1 MTAQRILVYLLR
13 RDLRLCD
20 NPVFYEIHKLSKQAS
35 PPFTHVLPIYVIPA
49 QQVET
54 SGFLADPESISPF
67 PEARSEVGKFWR
79 CGPHRAVFLAESVW
93 SLKQDLERVGSGL
106 LIRVGQLGQIAQDVF
121 DQFRTQA
128 SDAIVSAVW
137 MTSEEGV
144 EEKREEREVR
154 KAAQKAGVD
163 FRLWL
168 DEKYFIDDRDV
179 PLKKPSDLPDVFTAY
194 RKSAEPLREAPR
206 KPVSTPPSLPAL
218 PSFLPSQPAPF
229 AIPESFE
236 GMKSALLKPLNN
248 QPLLADPPAFPPGV
262 KSAHPFRGGSQ
273 EGLHRIQHLLKQG
286 VMTRYKDTR
295 NGLLGTDFST
305 KLSAWLALG
314 CITARQVH
322 ARLVDFEEG
331 YDDQYQGTE
340 GYGKGENAGTAAVR
354 FELLWRDYMRLCTRK
369 FGPRLFKVQG
379 FRNDTS
385 YSWKTPDQ
393 DSKVAAMFQRFLR
406 GTTGTGLI
414 DASQRELYL
423 TGYTSNRARQN
434 VASYLAKHLGID
446 WRLGAEWYEANLADY
461 DVSNNWG
468 NWQYVAGVG
477 NDPRGEARVFN
488 PVKQAFDYDPQG
500 EYCKAWVEELRALHD
515 PQEIFQ
521 VWKVPQSR
529 RAALGLLGNEMVEY
543 PLVKI
548 DFRVGARGS
557 GRRGGGGGGGGG
569 RYGGSSRGS
578 SKPEGRS
585 GREHNDDGSRGR
597 GSGSE
602 GMGSGSSSRGGHRG
616 RGMGKNDATR
626 STWVRGSSREV
637 VIGRP
642 RQCLPVVDDKGHKA
656 LKDENSEEIKESH
669 N

>member
-1 MTAQRILVYLLR
+1 MTAQRVLVYLLR

-54 SGFLADPESISPF
+54 SGFLADPESLSPF

-93 SLKQDLERVGSGL
+93 SLKQDLGRVRSGL
-106 LIRVGQLGQIAQDVF
+106 LIRVGQLGQIAQDIF

-128 SDAIVSAVW
+128 SDAFVSAVW
-137 MTSEEGV
+137 MTSEEGL
-144 EEKREEREVR
+144 EEQREEREVR

-168 DEKYFIDDRDV
+168 DEKYFVDDRDV
-179 PLKKPSDLPDVFTAY
+179 PLKKPSDLPDIFTSY
-194 RKSAEPLREAPR
+194 RKS
-206 KPVSTPPSLPAL
+206 
-218 PSFLPSQPAPF
+218 
-229 AIPESFE
+229 

-248 QPLLADPPAFPPGV
+248 QPLLADPPAFPPEV

-286 VMTRYKDTR
+286 IMTRYKETR

-331 YDDQYQGTE
+331 YDAQYQGTE

-369 FGPRLFKVQG
+369 FGPRLFQVQG
-379 FRNDTS
+379 FRNGTS
-385 YSWKTPDQ
+385 YAWKTPDQ
-393 DSKVAAMFQRFLR
+393 DSKVADMFQRFLR
-406 GTTGTGLI
+406 GKTGTGLI

-500 EYCKAWVEELRALHD
+500 EYCKAWVEELRVLHD

-529 RAALGLLGNEMVEY
+529 RDALGLHGNEMVER

-569 RYGGSSRGS
+569 RYGGSSRGR
-578 SKPEGRS
+578 SKG
-585 GREHNDDGSRGR
+585 GTVREHGDGSKGR
-597 GSGSE
+597 GTASE
-602 GMGSGSSSRGGHRG
+602 DMGSGPGSQPGRGHRG
-616 RGMGKNDATR
+616 RGKGKNDTTG

-642 RQCLPVVDDKGHKA
+642 RQRLPVVDDKEG
-656 LKDENSEEIKESH
+656 S
-669 N
+669 